1 MGASHKATSPQ
12 YPLLSLCG
20 MRSTREVVVV
30 GHGMVGHRFV
40 EALRSRDAE
49 ATWHVTVFAEEADA
63 AYDRVGLTGYTEHW
77 DRDLLALP
85 GNDYRDDELVELRLG
100 SAVTKIDRSAKA
112 VLTANGERVDY
123 DALVLATG
131 SYAFVPPVPGHDLP
145 SCHVY
150 RTLDDLD
157 AIRANALRA
166 IEGGCPVGV
175 VIGGGLLGLEAAN
188 ALRCFGLHAHVV
200 EMAPRLMA
208 QQLDEAGGALLGRM
222 IGDLGITVHTGVG
235 TESIQPAQR
244 NRPVRRSAEDD
255 SVRVTL
261 TDGTFIDAGLVVF
274 AAGVRPR
281 DELARAAGIELAD
294 RGGVLTDLSCAT
306 RDPNVYAIG
315 EVAAIEGRCYGL
327 VGPGYTSAEVVA
339 DRLLGGA
346 AEFPEAD
353 MSTKLKLL
361 GVDVASFGDAMGR
374 TPDCLEVVV
383 NDAVNQT
390 YAKLVLSDDAKTLL
404 GGILVGDASS
414 YGVLRPMVG
423 EALPGDPMALIAPAG
438 SEGGSGGLGV
448 GSLPPAAQICSCNN
462 VAKGDLCDAI
472 AGGCSDVPSL
482 KSCTK
487 AGTSCG
493 SCVPLLKQL
502 LEAEGVEQSK
512 ALCEHFS
519 QSRAELFSIVAA
531 TSIRTFSGLIE
542 RFGTGK
548 GCDICKPVVASI
560 LASTSSEHILDG
572 EQASLQDSND
582 HFLANIQKNGSY
594 SVVPRSPGGEI
605 TPEQLI
611 LIGEIAR
618 DFNLYT
624 KITGGQRIDMFGAR
638 VDQLPAIWRRL
649 VDGGMES
656 GHAYGKALRTVK
668 SCVGSTWCRYGQQD
682 SVNMAVE
689 IEKRY
694 RGLRAPHKIK
704 MAVSG
709 CARECAEAQS
719 KDVGVIATE
728 QGWNLY
734 VCGNGGMSPRHA
746 QLLASDLDDETLV
759 RYIDRFLMFYIRTA
773 DRLQRTAPWLE
784 AMDFP
789 DKTGLEHL
797 REVVCND
804 SLGLAAEFEEAMER
818 HVAGYACEW
827 KGVLEDPN
835 KLSRFVSFVN
845 APDVPDP
852 TVEFTVESGRIVP
865 IGMPKVPQT

>member
-1 MGASHKATSPQ
+1 
-12 YPLLSLCG
+12 
-20 MRSTREVVVV
+20 MRSARSVVVV

-40 EALRSRDAE
+40 EALRSRDADGG
-49 ATWHVTVFAEEADA
+49 WRVTVLAEEADA
-63 AYDRVGLTGYTEHW
+63 RVGLTGYTEHW
-77 DRDLLALP
+77 DRDLLGLP
-85 GNDYRDDELVELRLG
+85 GNDYRGDDLVELRLG
-100 SAVTKIDRSAKA
+100 SRVAEIDRDAKS
-112 VLTANGERVDY
+112 VLTADGERVEY

-131 SYAFVPPVPGHDLP
+131 SFAFVPPVPGHDLS

-157 AIRANALRA
+157 AIHADAVRALDAGHA
-166 IEGGCPVGV
+166 SSGV

-188 ALRCFGLHAHVV
+188 ALRQFGLQTHVV

-208 QQLDEAGGALLGRM
+208 QQLDEAGGALLGRI
-222 IGDLGITVHTGVG
+222 IGELGIAVHVGVG
-235 TESIQPAQR
+235 TDAIESVQHG
-244 NRPVRRSAEDD
+244 DGTT
-255 SVRVTL
+255 SVRVCL
-261 TDGTFIDAGLVVF
+261 SNGDIIDAGLVVF

-281 DELARAAGIELAD
+281 DELARVAGLEVAE

-306 RDPNVYAIG
+306 RDPSIYAVG

-327 VGPGYTSAEVVA
+327 VAPGYTSAEVVA

-353 MSTKLKLL
+353 MSSKLKLL
-361 GVDVASFGDAMGR
+361 GVDVASFGDAFGSA
-374 TPDCLEVVV
+374 PDCLEVVV

-423 EALPGDPMALIAPAG
+423 ERLPGDPLALISPAG
-438 SEGGSGGLGV
+438 SDGGGLGV
-448 GSLPPAAQICSCNN
+448 GALPAAAQICSCNN
-462 VAKGDLCDAI
+462 VTKGDLCDAI
-472 AGGCSDVPSL
+472 AGGCTDIPGL
-482 KSCTK
+482 KKCTL

-493 SCVPLLKQL
+493 SCVPLLKQM

-519 QSRAELFSIVAA
+519 HSRAELFEITSA

-548 GCDICKPVVASI
+548 GCDICKPAVASI

-594 SVVPRSPGGEI
+594 SIVPRAPGGDI
-605 TPEQLI
+605 TPQQLI

-638 VDQLPAIWRRL
+638 VDQLPEIWRRL

-668 SCVGSTWCRYGQQD
+668 SCVGSQ
-682 SVNMAVE
+682 SVMRCDMA
-689 IEKRY
+689 
-694 RGLRAPHKIK
+694 P
-704 MAVSG
+704 
-709 CARECAEAQS
+709 
-719 KDVGVIATE
+719 
-728 QGWNLY
+728 
-734 VCGNGGMSPRHA
+734 
-746 QLLASDLDDETLV
+746 TLE
-759 RYIDRFLMFYIRTA
+759 
-773 DRLQRTAPWLE
+773 RL
-784 AMDFP
+784 
-789 DKTGLEHL
+789 
-797 REVVCND
+797 
-804 SLGLAAEFEEAMER
+804 
-818 HVAGYACEW
+818 
-827 KGVLEDPN
+827 
-835 KLSRFVSFVN
+835 
-845 APDVPDP
+845 
-852 TVEFTVESGRIVP
+852 
-865 IGMPKVPQT
+865 

>member
-1 MGASHKATSPQ
+1 
-12 YPLLSLCG
+12 
-20 MRSTREVVVV
+20 
-30 GHGMVGHRFV
+30 MVGHRFV

-49 ATWHVTVFAEEADA
+49 GSWRVTILSEEADA

-77 DRDLLALP
+77 DRAELALP
-85 GNDYRDDELVELRLG
+85 GNDYAGDNDVVLHLG
-100 SAVTKIDRSAKA
+100 LAAREIDRAAKTVTA
-112 VLTANGERVDY
+112 ADGRVLDY

-145 SCHVY
+145 QVHVY

-157 AIRANALRA
+157 AIR
-166 IEGGCPVGV
+166 EGARTARDSNTPVGV

-188 ALRCFGLHAHVV
+188 ALRGFGLTTHVL
-200 EMAPRLMA
+200 EMSPHLMA
-208 QQLDEAGGALLGRM
+208 NQLDEAGGALLSRM
-222 IGDLGITVHTGVG
+222 IKGLGIEVHTAVA
-235 TESIQPAQR
+235 TESIAPAQR
-244 NRPVRRSAEDD
+244 HRPIRKSAVDD
-255 SVRVTL
+255 SVRVSL
-261 TDGTFIDAGLVVF
+261 NDGSTIDAGLVIF

-281 DELARAAGIELAD
+281 DELARAAGLEIAQ
-294 RGGVLTDLSCAT
+294 RGGVLTDLSCVT
-306 RDPNVYAIG
+306 SDPNIYAIG

-327 VGPGYTSAEVVA
+327 VAPGYTTAEVVA
-339 DRLLGGA
+339 DRLLGGE
-346 AEFPEAD
+346 AEFPGAD

-361 GVDVASFGDAMGR
+361 GVDVASFGDAQGH
-374 TPDCLEVVV
+374 TPNCLEVVV
-383 NDAVNQT
+383 NDPVKQT

-404 GGILVGDASS
+404 GGILVGDASA
-414 YGVLRPMVG
+414 YGVLRPMVAS
-423 EALPGDPMALIAPAG
+423 ELPGDPLALIAPVTDGDAPA
-438 SEGGSGGLGV
+438 LGV
-448 GSLPPAAQICSCNN
+448 GALPDIAQICSCNN
-462 VAKGDLCDAI
+462 VTKGDLKEAI
-472 AGGCSDVPSL
+472 CGGCDDVASL
-482 KSCTK
+482 KKCTL

-502 LEAEGVEQSK
+502 LEAEGVEQST

-519 QSRAELFSIVAA
+519 QSRAELFEIISA
-531 TSIRTFSGLIE
+531 TEIRTFSGLIE
-542 RFGTGK
+542 KFGTGK
-548 GCDICKPVVASI
+548 GCDICKPTVASI
-560 LASTSSEHILDG
+560 LASTSSDHVLDG

-618 DFNLYT
+618 DFGLYT

-638 VDQLPAIWRRL
+638 VDQLPEIWRRL

-656 GHAYGKALRTVK
+656 GHAYGKSLRTVK

-719 KDVGVIATE
+719 KDVGIIATE

-746 QLLASDLDDETLV
+746 KLLAGDLDDETLV

-784 AMDFP
+784 AMDG
-789 DKTGLEHL
+789 GLDHL
-797 REVVCND
+797 RDVVCND
-804 SLGLAAEFEEAMER
+804 SLGLAAEFEAAMER

-827 KGVLEDPN
+827 KGVLDDPE

-845 APDVPDP
+845 APDVADP
-852 TVEFTVESGRIVP
+852 TIEFTESKGRKVP
-865 IGMPKVPQT
+865 IGMPTLRVQEKA

>member
-1 MGASHKATSPQ
+1 MGASHEATLRQ
-12 YPLLSLCG
+12 YPLLNLVA
-20 MRSTREVVVV
+20 MRSTSNVVVV

-40 EALRSRDAE
+40 EALRSRDADG
-49 ATWHVTVFAEEADA
+49 AWRVTVLADEADA

-77 DRDLLALP
+77 DRGLLALP
-85 GNDYRDDELVELRLG
+85 GNDYRDDDLVELRLG
-100 SAVTKIDRSAKA
+100 CRVTEIDRVGKS
-112 VLTANGERVDY
+112 VMTTDGDRVDY

-145 SCHVY
+145 TCHVY

-157 AIRANALRA
+157 AIHADALRA
-166 IEGGCPVGV
+166 VEGDRAPVGV

-188 ALRCFGLHAHVV
+188 ALRQFGLATHVV

-208 QQLDEAGGALLGRM
+208 QQLDEAGGDLLGRM
-222 IGDLGITVHTGVG
+222 MSDLGIVVHVGVG
-235 TESIQPAQR
+235 TEAIEPAQR
-244 NRPVRRSAEDD
+244 NRPVRRSAEHD
-255 SVRVTL
+255 SVRVKL
-261 TDGTFIDAGLVVF
+261 SDGKLIDAGVVVF

-281 DELARAAGIELAD
+281 DELARAADIEVAE

-423 EALPGDPMALIAPAG
+423 ETLPGDPMALITPAG
-438 SEGGSGGLGV
+438 SEGGAGGLGV
-448 GSLPPAAQICSCNN
+448 GALPPAAQICSCNN
-462 VAKGDLCDAI
+462 VTKGDLTEAI
-472 AGGCSDVPSL
+472 AGGCCDVPGL
-482 KSCTK
+482 KKCTL

-502 LEAEGVEQSK
+502 LEVEGVEQSK

-519 QSRAELFSIVAA
+519 QSRAELFSIVSA
-531 TSIRTFSGLIE
+531 TSIRTFTGLIE

-594 SVVPRSPGGEI
+594 SVVPRSPGGEV

-638 VDQLPAIWRRL
+638 VDQLPEIWRRL

-746 QLLASDLDDETLV
+746 QLLAGDLDDDTLIS
-759 RYIDRFLMFYIRTA
+759 YIDRFLMFYIRTA

-784 AMDFP
+784 AMEG
-789 DKTGLEHL
+789 GLDHL

-845 APDVPDP
+845 APDVVDP
-852 TVEFTVESGRIVP
+852 TIEFTEQSGRIVP
-865 IGMPKVPQT
+865 IGMPKVRG

>member
-1 MGASHKATSPQ
+1 
-12 YPLLSLCG
+12 
-20 MRSTREVVVV
+20 MRSTSNVVVV

-40 EALRSRDAE
+40 EALRSRDGDGA
-49 ATWHVTVFAEEADA
+49 WRVTVLAEETDA

-77 DRDLLALP
+77 DRAQLALP
-85 GNDYRDDELVELRLG
+85 GNGYRDDDLVELRLG
-100 SAVTKIDRSAKA
+100 SRVTEIDRAARTVS
-112 VLTANGERVDY
+112 TADGACVDY

-157 AIRANALRA
+157 AIHADAERALGAGPGA
-166 IEGGCPVGV
+166 TGV
-175 VIGGGLLGLEAAN
+175 VVGGGLLGLEAAN
-188 ALRCFGLHAHVV
+188 ALRRFGLQTHVV

-222 IGDLGITVHTGVG
+222 IGELGIAVHVGVG
-235 TESIQPAQR
+235 TDSILPAQR
-244 NRPVRRSAEDD
+244 NRPVRRSADDD
-255 SVRVTL
+255 SVRVAL
-261 TDGTFIDAGLVVF
+261 SDGTFIDAGVVVF

-281 DELARAAGIELAD
+281 DELARAADLELAQ
-294 RGGVLTDLSCAT
+294 RGGVLTDLSCVT
-306 RDPNVYAIG
+306 DDPSIYAIG

-361 GVDVASFGDAMGR
+361 GVDVASFGDAMGA

-390 YAKLVLSDDAKTLL
+390 YAKLVLSDDAATLL

-423 EALPGDPMALIAPAG
+423 EQLPGDPMALIAPAG
-438 SEGGSGGLGV
+438 AEGGGAGLGV
-448 GSLPPAAQICSCNN
+448 GALPAAAQICSCNS
-462 VAKGDLCDAI
+462 VTKGDLCEAI
-472 AGGCSDVPSL
+472 AGGCNDIPGL
-482 KSCTK
+482 KKCTL

-519 QSRAELFSIVAA
+519 QSRAELFSIISA
-531 TSIRTFSGLIE
+531 TSIRTFSELIE

-618 DFNLYT
+618 DFKLYT
-624 KITGGQRIDMFGAR
+624 KITGGQRIDLFGAR
-638 VDQLPAIWRRL
+638 VDQLPEIWRRL

-668 SCVGSTWCRYGQQD
+668 SCVGSDLVPLRSTGFRRYGGQHREALPGPARTTQD
-682 SVNMAVE
+682 QDGGLGLCSRM
-689 IEKRY
+689 
-694 RGLRAPHKIK
+694 RGGPK
-704 MAVSG
+704 
-709 CARECAEAQS
+709 
-719 KDVGVIATE
+719 
-728 QGWNLY
+728 QGRR
-734 VCGNGGMSPRHA
+734 CHRHR
-746 QLLASDLDDETLV
+746 D
-759 RYIDRFLMFYIRTA
+759 
-773 DRLQRTAPWLE
+773 
-784 AMDFP
+784 
-789 DKTGLEHL
+789 GLESVRL
-797 REVVCND
+797 RQR
-804 SLGLAAEFEEAMER
+804 R
-818 HVAGYACEW
+818 HVAAARPASGERPGRRNA
-827 KGVLEDPN
+827 GALHRPVL
-835 KLSRFVSFVN
+835 
-845 APDVPDP
+845 DVLHPHCRPAAAHSAVARGD
-852 TVEFTVESGRIVP
+852 GRWP
-865 IGMPKVPQT
+865 GPPPRGGLQ